1 MNKEGNIVCP
11 SAWKGID
18 MRMHAQYG
26 FWTISVSVDNIR
38 ENEREQV
45 TNHFVFGCR
54 IFFSVDGK

>member
-45 TNHFVFGCR
+45 TNHFVLVR
-54 IFFSVDGK
+54 